1 MEVLTQ
7 FVFRLSFGL
16 AVAMLATPPRWVISG
31 FYRNHLYVLLGLNV
45 LAALVAG
52 AEPAR
57 FSLWPPV
64 TAAGISYVGA
74 VVWLYEKPKIGMACL
89 AGVAAASL
97 VGALESMGQLHGAET
112 VGGERSNLSE
122 ALWTLDILTGGLLL
136 GFTIGAM
143 FLGHWYLNSP
153 TMRLSPLHRLVLT
166 LFIAVLLRGLVAG
179 TGLALELSASGAPGT
194 SQISFLVL
202 RWLSAI
208 VGLFGLTWMTR
219 ETLKIPN
226 TQAAT
231 GILYVA
237 VIAVFLG
244 ELTSLLLSRNAS
256 FPL

>member
-1 MEVLTQ
+1 
-7 FVFRLSFGL
+7 
-16 AVAMLATPPRWVISG
+16 MLATPPRWVISG

-52 AEPAR
+52 ADPAR
-57 FSLWPPV
+57 FSLWQPV
-64 TAAGISYVGA
+64 TAAVISYAGA
-74 VVWLYEKPKIGMACL
+74 VAWLYEKPKAGMACL

-97 VGALESMGQLHGAET
+97 IGALQSMEQLQDTGTEA
-112 VGGERSNLSE
+112 SNISA
-122 ALWTLDILTGGLLL
+122 ALWTLDVLTSGLLL
-136 GFTIGAM
+136 GFTIGTM

-153 TMRLSPLHRLVLT
+153 TMRLSPLHRLVLV
-166 LFIAVLLRGLVAG
+166 LFGAVLLRAIVVG
-179 TGLALELSASGAPGT
+179 TGLALELSPWGVPGT

-202 RWLSAI
+202 RWLSGI
-208 VGLFGLTWMTR
+208 VGVFGLTWMAR

-231 GILYVA
+231 GILYAA

-244 ELTSLLLSRNAS
+244 ELTSLLLSRNAG